1 MKFTKYAGASALIA
15 ATLTFTGCTQDQQN
29 LSHANSYSKKA
40 DKHVTNKDKLYAM
53 GREDG
58 CNSMKGIVSEG
69 IRNGNEVTYKYSK
82 DYTQGFKRGMAAC
95 DSSGGNSRTA
105 GTAADVQ
112 DLVGARGRDGEGR
125 LNDRGFD
132 WVTTKKSGGSSYSFW
147 KNRQSGQCISVRTA
161 DGRYAAIVNTASSIC
176 EKR

>member
-58 CNSMKGIVSEG
+58 CSSAKGIVNQG
-69 IRNGNEVTYKYSK
+69 RRNGNELTYQYNMDYKDGFRRGQESCKNSGSQYGLSADKLYRKGRTDGCNSAKGIATAAIRSGNEVKYQYSK
-82 DYTQGFKRGMAAC
+82 DYTSGFRSGM
-95 DSSGGNSRTA
+95 
-105 GTAADVQ
+105 
-112 DLVGARGRDGEGR
+112 
-125 LNDRGFD
+125 
-132 WVTTKKSGGSSYSFW
+132 
-147 KNRQSGQCISVRTA
+147 KNCR
-161 DGRYAAIVNTASSIC
+161 
-176 EKR
+176 K